1 MGIEPDARSAQV
13 PFFTALTLV
22 FVGGA
27 IGTLVRAVLLIDLQH
42 TDGEFS
48 MLFAINVAGSF
59 ALGLLGGWL
68 GTRMLTSRSQKL
80 RAFVGTGLLGGF
92 TSYSTLALLTALD
105 LTPGVIAAVLSLV
118 FGLAAAW
125 FGLFLGRRLGE
136 RGTPP
141 ERNEPDERGDAA

>member
-27 IGTLVRAVLLIDLQH
+27 IGTLVRAFLLIDLQH

-68 GTRMLTSRSQKL
+68 DTRMLTPRNQKL

-105 LTPGVIAAVLSLV
+105 LTWGAIAAVLSLI

-125 FGLFLGRRLGE
+125 FGLVLGRRFGE
-136 RGTPP
+136 RGAPP
-141 ERNEPDERGDAA
+141 KHDDSGERGDVA